1 MDDGCFLTR
10 GIGGRC
16 HVASFKIIHYV
27 CLSNSKHRFVK
38 TSAQRQHVF
47 HYRHPN
53 DPQIFSFVLDLR
65 FFQSFSC
72 VPSRPLA
79 LFRLTF
85 FFHIKNKRLVF
96 DSGRLYQLKP
106 PIDLLSSLLSSQ
118 NSKNEKMNSLRLLAE
133 RKVLNY
139 R

>member
-10 GIGGRC
+10 GI
-16 HVASFKIIHYV
+16 V
-27 CLSNSKHRFVK
+27 SNSKHRFEK

-79 LFRLTF
+79 LFRLPF

-118 NSKNEKMNSLRLLAE
+118 NSKNEKMNSLRLFAE
-133 RKVLNY
+133 KSNKLPIEDCLTEGTIIDRNS
-139 R
+139 